1 MNTAHRKTDRHSST
15 ARRRAARGFTL
26 LECVVA
32 AAMLIVVMALAAQL
46 YAWDARERR
55 EVWRRQVAQQEAANL
70 MEQLTARPLSD
81 LTAESLEVLRMSA
94 ESSTWL
100 PNGALQVTATEVTAP
115 AAGRRIELQITWE
128 HASGERAAPVRLV
141 GWAFDPGG
149 AP

>member
-1 MNTAHRKTDRHSST
+1 MNTAHPSMNERRRPRRRHSV
-15 ARRRAARGFTL
+15 RGFTL

-32 AAMLIVVMALAAQL
+32 AAMLIVVMVLAAQL

-70 MEQLTARPLSD
+70 MEQLTSSPQAE
-81 LTAESLEVLRMSA
+81 LTAEALDTLHMSA

-100 PNGALQVTATEVTAP
+100 PNGILQATATAVTAP

-128 HASGERAAPVRLV
+128 HASGEPAAPVRLV
-141 GWAFDPGG
+141 GWVFDPGG
-149 AP
+149 AR

>member
-1 MNTAHRKTDRHSST
+1 MRHPST

-32 AAMLIVVMALAAQL
+32 AGMLMVVIALAAQL

-70 MEQLTARPLSD
+70 MEQLTAAPPTELS
-81 LTAESLEVLRMSA
+81 AEALKALRMSA
-94 ESSTWL
+94 ESTAWL
-100 PNGALQVTATEVTAP
+100 PNGALNATASEVTAP

-128 HASGERAAPVRLV
+128 HASGEPAAPVRLV
-141 GWAFDPGG
+141 GWVFDAGG